1 MKPFE
6 PGELLAGGSIAAPAA
21 AQCQRHGGADWP
33 PDLDSLTPREHDV
46 LDLLARG
53 RSQAE
58 IARDLFISPKTVATH
73 IQHVLS
79 KLDVH
84 SPSPRRCA
92 PPSGTARLP
101 TTPQVVTRLRS
112 RSTESGERSL
122 PFP

>member
-1 MKPFE
+1 M
-6 PGELLAGGSIAAPAA
+6 
-21 AQCQRHGGADWP
+21 
-33 PDLDSLTPREHDV
+33 

-84 SPSPRRCA
+84 SRAQAVALALRYGPVADHA
-92 PPSGTARLP
+92 PGSHAGFGHARP
-101 TTPQVVTRLRS
+101 M
-112 RSTESGERSL
+112 SGERSL